1 MSVQVVEPGPGR
13 GALIRPGELLA
24 GSPVAAERWTQS
36 AEREDGF
43 YVLRLSPGTDPCA
56 LAAELTERGHEVSPN
71 HVVIGQPLFFG
82 GPTGAPR
89 PAAAP
94 PPYRPG
100 EPSRVTAA
108 VLDTGVAPHPWFTG
122 CDWFEDQPREVPDA
136 DGDGVLD
143 GQAGHGTF
151 IAGLLL
157 RQSPGLRLRVCKV
170 LDGHGVGDEAG
181 VLRALARLRGRRID
195 VLLMSF
201 GCHTY
206 DDRPSPLIERALAA
220 LPGTVLVACAG
231 NHASPRPF
239 WPAAL
244 PRVIAVAALDA
255 AEEGRAAFSA
265 FGPWVDACSRGE
277 ALASSFVNFD
287 RFEGY
292 AVWSGTSFAAAVV
305 AGAIAH
311 AARHMSPAE
320 AAAHVLDAGRNP
332 RFPDLGVLVPAPR

>member
-1 MSVQVVEPGPGR
+1 MKVQVVERDPGR

-24 GSPVAAERWTQS
+24 RSPVAAERWTQS
-36 AEREDGF
+36 AERRDGF
-43 YVLRLSPGTDPCA
+43 YVLRLAPGADPCL
-56 LAAELTERGHEVSPN
+56 LAAELAEQGHVVSPN

-89 PAAAP
+89 PAAP
-94 PPYRPG
+94 PPYRAG

-122 CDWFEDQPREVPDA
+122 SDWFHDQAREVPDA

-157 RQSPGLRLRVCKV
+157 RQAPGVRLRVLKV
-170 LDGHGVGDEAG
+170 LDGNGVGDEAG
-181 VLRALARLRGRRID
+181 VLRALACLRGERVD

-206 DDRPSPLIERALAA
+206 DDRPSPLIESALAA
-220 LPGTVLVACAG
+220 MPDTVVVACAG
-231 NHASPRPF
+231 NTASPRPF

-244 PRVIAVAALDA
+244 PGVIAVAALDTSGA
-255 AEEGRAAFSA
+255 ARARFSA
-265 FGPWVDACSRGE
+265 FGPWVDACARGE
-277 ALASSFVNFD
+277 ALASSFVSFD
-287 RFEGY
+287 RFDGY
-292 AVWSGTSFAAAVV
+292 AVWSGTSFSAAVV
-305 AGAIAH
+305 AGAIAD

-320 AAAHVLDAGRNP
+320 AAAHVLDERRNP
-332 RFPDLGVLVPAPR
+332 RMPDLGVMVPAPR

>member
-1 MSVQVVEPGPGR
+1 MKVQVVEPSPGR
-13 GALIRPGELLA
+13 GAMIRPGVLLA
-24 GSPVAAERWTQS
+24 RHASAAERWTQS
-36 AEREDGF
+36 AERREGF
-43 YVLRLSPGTDPCA
+43 YVLRLAPGVDPCR
-56 LAAELTERGHEVSPN
+56 LAADLTEQGHEVSPN

-94 PPYRPG
+94 SYRAG

-108 VLDTGVAPHPWFTG
+108 LLDTGVAAHPWFTG
-122 CDWFEDQPREVPDA
+122 SEWFRDQPGEVPDA

-143 GQAGHGTF
+143 RQAGHGTF

-157 RQSPGLRLRVCKV
+157 RQAPGLGLRVIKV
-170 LDGHGVGDEAG
+170 LDGNGVGDEAG
-181 VLRALARLRGRRID
+181 VLRALAHLRDQRVD

-206 DDRPSPLIERALAA
+206 DDRPSPLLERALAA
-220 LPGTVLVACAG
+220 LPDTVVVACAG
-231 NHASPRPF
+231 NTASPRPF

-255 AEEGRAAFSA
+255 GEGGRAAFSA
-265 FGPWVDACSRGE
+265 YGPWVDACARGE

-287 RFEGY
+287 QFNGY
-292 AVWSGTSFAAAVV
+292 AVWSGTSFSAAVV
-305 AGAIAH
+305 AGAIAD

-320 AAAHVLDAGRNP
+320 AAEHVLDERRNG
-332 RFPDLGVLVPAPR
+332 RFPDLGVIVPAPR